1 MIDQAAST
9 LVHRCVLQ
17 LFVTFGHQVVLED
30 PLLFRSRSTNIVCRS
45 RQRVSLV
52 QEEPTDDGIV
62 SIINRFFIALE
73 KEQ

>member
-1 MIDQAAST
+1 MIHQAAST

-45 RQRVSLV
+45 KQMVSLV
-52 QEEPTDDGIV
+52 QEERTDDGIV